1 MARDP
6 ATAMALRALKAL
18 EDRARDEQASFADF
32 LRSPRFC
39 AIDPSPM
46 VTAIADASE
55 GRAVTTIT
63 DVEAQRYFGCPLANL
78 PASPRRTIAIEAG
91 GRGGKT
97 SRLLAPKALHAAWTV
112 PLPTL
117 APGEHAVSLI
127 VSSELVFAK
136 QALSFVRGYA
146 EASPVLSQ
154 AIVGE
159 PGQESITL
167 RRPDG
172 KLVDIRVRAA
182 GVRGKGG
189 RAFTLVFAGM
199 DEACFFYD
207 ESGAVNDIEIYRA
220 ATQRIVPGGQIWLVS
235 TPWIE
240 GEGKLEELLRDNLG
254 THAEALAVHR
264 VGTRA
269 LNPTWDP
276 TGEIERDLRRDPDNA
291 SREIDAVPLSGA
303 SSKWFAPAAID
314 GSVNSLRPVDLA
326 REDGW
331 EYSAGADMGFRR
343 NSSALAITARRDGRV
358 RLALLREMRPSPG
371 VPLKPAS
378 VVDAFASEARRFG
391 VYEIRV
397 DSHEREAVQVELTRH
412 GMTATHAAEGQI
424 GKAEMFVHARRLMHE
439 GNLELPDLPRLTQ
452 QLRDV
457 VGRPLPGGGTS
468 ITTRGRSDGSHG
480 DLVSALVHALW
491 TFEVSRRDA
500 EDDSGEADLGDG
512 FGMDYR

>member
-6 ATAMALRALKAL
+6 AAALALRALRSL
-18 EDRARDEQASFADF
+18 DERTRDERMSFVDF

-46 VTAIADASE
+46 VRAIADASD
-55 GRAVTTIT
+55 GLAVSSIT
-63 DVEAQRYFGCPLANL
+63 DVDAQRYFGCALSGL
-78 PASPRRTIAIEAG
+78 PQQPRRTIAIEAG

-97 SRLLAPKALHAAWTV
+97 SRLLAPKAIHAAWTV

-136 QALSFVRGYA
+136 QALSFVRGYC
-146 EASPVLSQ
+146 EASPVLSR

-172 KLVDIRVRAA
+172 KLVDIRIRAA

-199 DEACFFYD
+199 DEAAFFYD
-207 ESGAVNDIEIYRA
+207 ESGAVNDVEIYRA

-240 GEGKLEELLRDNLG
+240 GEGKLEELLRDNIG

-291 SREIDAVPLSGA
+291 AREIDAIPLSGA

-314 GSVNSLRPVDLA
+314 GAVNVSRTVDLP

-331 EYSAGADMGFRR
+331 SYAAGADMGFRR
-343 NSSALAITARRDGRV
+343 NSSALAVVAYREGQV
-358 RLALLREMRPSPG
+358 RLALLREMRPAPG
-371 VPLKPAS
+371 VPLKPAA
-378 VVDAFASEARRFG
+378 VVDAFASESKRFG
-391 VYEIRV
+391 AYEIRV
-397 DSHEREAVQVELTRH
+397 DSHEREAVQVELARH

-424 GKAEMFVHARRLMHE
+424 GKAEMFAHARRLLHE
-439 GNLELPDLPRLTQ
+439 GQLELPDLPRLSQ

-468 ITTRGRSDGSHG
+468 ITTRGRTDGSHG

-491 TFEVSRRDA
+491 TIEASRRA
-500 EDDSGEADLGDG
+500 ADDDTGHADLGDG